1 MSKLT
6 GKCFASQ
13 SLGTLDS
20 KCTIVPVVSKG
31 IKTVTGDTK
40 SIQMVKRVIINRDTI
55 GTNLVGID
63 KGVLKAVSKP

>member
-1 MSKLT
+1 MYDCPH
-6 GKCFASQ
+6 GVER
-13 SLGTLDS
+13 DEDH
-20 KCTIVPVVSKG
+20 
-31 IKTVTGDTK
+31 VTGDTK